1 MGDNNINI
9 SGLDF
14 TKLPDDWKIKV
25 NLDNVSGSTM
35 NALNKIDGVDISDD
49 INKNEAE
56 LIIMAI
62 NTDENASEIDMDEI
76 NKFCSENNIAKSGGI
91 EGIISNIVTNS
102 REKLEPQQ
110 DNFSQ
115 EDNID
120 STQAANEDDNT
131 TDETKANNQDDSSS
145 IKINIQKWGST
156 ADDGNKYANDCLS
169 HIIANNYPDLKPY
182 SQEWFDKE
190 LEIMNANPEI
200 YGTVD
205 ENGNVSGARH
215 SVSGTDRHNATLYE
229 SDELVLPGIKV
240 VKYVDQTDTNSEADN
255 GVKTDNG
262 NGTYTMTYKNEGGN
276 TTKEENYD
284 KNGILT
290 NRNEYEYSDSNTKT
304 KETNTKFENGIEKEI
319 TVTLFEEDG
328 TTVKTQTITNYKEDG
343 KSVTEIDNNNHSKI
357 ITDFNKDDVKT
368 KEIKLIGNENHK
380 VEKKIITEFNEDGTA
395 NITENKYDDG
405 TLTEETKGEIDTSG
419 KKTEE
424 IVYTYDKEGNITTVT
439 ENKYDINGNIIMG
452 ISKDPSDL
460 TKELSITENEF
471 DNNNNKTKTI
481 QYINKILDS
490 IINYT
495 YDDSGNIKTETINR
509 YNEDNADVAYM
520 TTERTYSDNGDYI
533 EKTIKVDENGEYTI
547 IEYNKDGSTKGSEK
561 RYDKDGN
568 EIAANVK

>member
-1 MGDNNINI
+1 MSNGFDISKINF
-9 SGLDF
+9 GN
-14 TKLPDDWKIKV
+14 LPDTFK
-25 NLDNVSGSTM
+25 
-35 NALNKIDGVDISDD
+35 VDINADNITTKTSEALKKSNID
-49 INKNEAE
+49 ITDGIDKAEAE
-56 LIIMAI
+56 NML
-62 NTDENASEIDMDEI
+62 TELD
-76 NKFCSENNIAKSGGI
+76 
-91 EGIISNIVTNS
+91 
-102 REKLEPQQ
+102 
-110 DNFSQ
+110 
-115 EDNID
+115 
-120 STQAANEDDNT
+120 ANEDLIIDNEEIKLYAKT
-131 TDETKANNQDDSSS
+131 KGVEEQDIETLTQ
-145 IKINIQKWGST
+145 KITNRATVKVSIQKWGST